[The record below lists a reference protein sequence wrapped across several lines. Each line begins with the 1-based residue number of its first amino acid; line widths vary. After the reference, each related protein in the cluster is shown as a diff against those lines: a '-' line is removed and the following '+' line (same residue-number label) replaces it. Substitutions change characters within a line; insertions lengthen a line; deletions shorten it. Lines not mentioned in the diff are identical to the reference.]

1 MIINT
6 DEIKNIYVTKQFCD
20 MRKQI
25 DGLALIVISQ
35 FNMNVL
41 DHSLFIFTNASRNRI
56 KMLYYEANGF
66 WLFTRRLENG
76 KFKFKRHEE
85 SDSWK
90 LNLEQK
96 YSHRKSETESTVLKI
111 EPELQIK
118 VTSHSRKKS
127 KKRGIEDLPETV
139 VEHDL
144 EDKTDPQTGKPLRLI
159 GTNERKELVHHK
171 EYYEVI
177 KHIQYV
183 YSGEYDEEIETTPMY
198 KGDMPKAVITKAL
211 LHYHCL
217 HRYLIKIQS
226 FFAIIQTGKALER
239 TGIILSRQ
247 TMSNWIMKLY
257 DLYFQEFVEY
267 MHNQLL
273 KCEYINAD
281 ETKLEVLELKKS
293 EDDVLSV

>member
-198 KGDMPKAVITKAL
+198 KGDMPKAVITKSFASLSL
-211 LHYHCL
+211 LASILDKNTIFLCHYTD
-217 HRYLIKIQS
+217 R
-226 FFAIIQTGKALER
+226 
-239 TGIILSRQ
+239 
-247 TMSNWIMKLY
+247 
-257 DLYFQEFVEY
+257 
-267 MHNQLL
+267 
-273 KCEYINAD
+273 
-281 ETKLEVLELKKS
+281 KS
-293 EDDVLSV
+293 T